1 MIAATALVRNLTV
14 VTRNPPD
21 FTGFSV
27 PLSDPF
33 ATCSRNQ
40 LNSALHEGSDA
51 SVGVTTWRSLKPA
64 MSMLEMRAEYPLPRE
79 SRAWLSR

>member
-21 FTGFSV
+21 FTGLGV

-33 ATCSRNQ
+33 AT
-40 LNSALHEGSDA
+40 
-51 SVGVTTWRSLKPA
+51 
-64 MSMLEMRAEYPLPRE
+64 
-79 SRAWLSR
+79 